1 MRALIRW
8 AGVWTAAL
16 LLPMLVQA
24 GNPAAPF
31 LWQVQ
36 GPKAVHYLLGSVHM
50 LPMSAHPLPEAL
62 DSAYAAT
69 RGLVL
74 EADLA
79 DLGAPEFQGRLLGA
93 ARDDRPGGIKA
104 SIGDKLYKK
113 LQLRAA
119 ALGAQAPMCDAFRA
133 WFCSVTLDLLALQ
146 SAGFMSEL
154 GIDQHYYA
162 LAREEG
168 RPVIGLETA
177 DEQAMLFIGLSEP
190 MSVAMLAATLDE
202 LTSESQDPAEL
213 LRMWQA
219 DDVAE
224 LDKMLADLRKRY
236 PAIYSRLLADRNR
249 AWMSELAALLGEE
262 TPQLV
267 IVGAAH
273 LPGPDGLIALLKA
286 RGLKVQPVREMPAVS
301 VPVEPPEPVAPVD

>member
-1 MRALIRW
+1 MPRW
-8 AGVWTAAL
+8 TGAWAAAL
-16 LLPMLVQA
+16 LLLPLVAQG
-24 GNPAAPF
+24 GNSPAPF

-36 GPKAVHYLLGSVHM
+36 GPKAVHYLLGSIHM
-50 LPMSAHPLPEAL
+50 LPAAAHPLPGAL

-79 DLGAPEFQGRLLGA
+79 ALGEPEFQGRLLGA
-93 ARDDRPGGIKA
+93 ARDDRPGGIKS

-119 ALGAQAPMCDAFRA
+119 RLGAPAPMCDAFRA
-133 WFCSVTLDLLALQ
+133 WFCAVTLELLALQ
-146 SAGFMSEL
+146 GDGFLPEL
-154 GIDQHYYA
+154 GIDQHFYGR
-162 LAREEG
+162 AREEG

-177 DEQAMLFIGLSEP
+177 DAQALLFTGLSES

-213 LRMWQA
+213 LRMWQSS
-219 DDVAE
+219 DVAA

-236 PAIYSRLLADRNR
+236 PPIYARLLADRNR
-249 AWMSELAALLGEE
+249 SWIPELAALLEAE

-273 LPGPDGLIALLKA
+273 LPGPDGLLALLKA
-286 RGLKVQPVREMPAVS
+286 RGLKAQPVREMPAVS
-301 VPVEPPEPVAPVD
+301 VPAEPVD